1 MNFFFEILAKQIGYS
16 RLGRISLSENS
27 EKYIYTPNIIV
38 PFKSI
43 LLNQLN
49 FLEFFEDHDIFI
61 ISKEVFLKIGF
72 LREKFRNTGFI
83 YTHTG
88 ALERFQ
94 EILEDNS
101 EIFSEENIIALI
113 PFNIP
118 TTSVNKQFAEYEIR
132 NYLENVKD
140 IIKFFPNLRLGLS
153 IRIFD
158 YPELF
163 NIYIPFIQKNDSI
176 VFLNLLDLFDT
187 LSNFRKVLKIIVQI
201 KQELDNNLVLMASG
215 RIIPKLYPILVYF
228 GIDLIDSSYLLYLS
242 SENFYDTIEYLLPIY
257 KLKNL
262 PCPCV
267 ACSGNL
273 KNILENKY
281 SIEKTELLLQHNL
294 MTAKSYMDKIYQ
306 YLKTEDYRIFVEK
319 SSFDDLNVISTLK
332 VIDKEYFD
340 ILKFETP
347 VTQERKL
354 IKSLGPSS
362 YYRPDFQE
370 FRERTM
376 NSFTPEPWTKLI
388 IILPCSATKPYS
400 ESKSHK
406 MFYKIIRKFPD
417 FPDFQEIILTS
428 PLGAIP
434 RQLENI
440 YPVNSYDISVTGDW
454 DEEELTIAS
463 DMLRKIVK
471 KFDDKIPI
479 ICHLPEGGYLNIINK
494 TFKIL
499 QNKLIFTVI
508 QSKTTSKESLKLLKE
523 SIENVKDQ
531 FKPNIERKNITYLLN
546 TWTRK
551 FVKIADYQ
559 FGNGTGMILFSRGI
573 KTKRDRSNSRL
584 EIFDLNTGKM
594 LGRFIFKTGEL
605 ELTLNGA
612 EKLFPFENKEK
623 IIVFDGTKIHGN
635 TLFRPGIIEFSPN
648 LIPRDHVFIL
658 DKNKEKLIGLAKML
672 IGSNYIKNSK
682 SGRVA
687 KVYEK
692 IK

>member
-1 MNFFFEILAKQIGYS
+1 MNFFFEILVKQIGYS
-16 RLGRISLSENS
+16 RLGRISLSESS
-27 EKYIYTPNIIV
+27 ENYIYTPNIII
-38 PFKSI
+38 PLKSI
-43 LLNQLN
+43 LVSQLN
-49 FLEFFEDHDIFI
+49 FLEFFEDQDVFFTT
-61 ISKEVFLKIGF
+61 KEVFLKIGF
-72 LREKFRNTGFI
+72 LREKFKNTGFI

-94 EILEDNS
+94 EILIDNRK
-101 EIFSEENIIALI
+101 IFSEENIIALI

-118 TTSVNKQFAEYEIR
+118 TTSVSKQFAENEIR

-140 IIKFFPNLRLGLS
+140 VIKSNPNLRLGLS

-163 NIYIPFIQKNDSI
+163 KIYIPFIQKNISI

-187 LSNFRKVLKIIVQI
+187 LSNFRKILKIIVQI

-215 RIIPKLYPILVYF
+215 RIIPKLYPILIYF

-273 KNILENKY
+273 KNILEDKY
-281 SIEKTELLLQHNL
+281 STEKTELLLQHNL
-294 MTAKSYMDKIYQ
+294 MTAKSYMNKIYQ
-306 YLKTEDYRIFVEK
+306 YLKTEDYRLFVEK
-319 SSFDDLNVISTLK
+319 SSFDDLNIISILK
-332 VIDKEYFD
+332 VMDKEYFEV
-340 ILKFETP
+340 LKFETP
-347 VTQERKL
+347 ITQERRL

-370 FRERTM
+370 FREKTID
-376 NSFTPEPWTKLI
+376 SFVPEPWTKLL

-406 MFYKIIRKFPD
+406 KFYQIIRKFPD

-434 RQLENI
+434 RQLENV

-454 DEEELTIAS
+454 DEEELNIS
-463 DMLRKIVK
+463 SSMLYKLIK
-471 KFDDKIPI
+471 KFDSKIPI

-494 TFKIL
+494 TFKNL
-499 QNKLIFTVI
+499 SNKLIFTVI
-508 QSKTTSKESLKLLKE
+508 RSRTTSEESLKLLKE
-523 SIENVKDQ
+523 SIENEKDQ
-531 FKPNIERKNITYLLN
+531 FNTDIERTNIIHLLN
-546 TWTRK
+546 SWTRK

-559 FGNGTGMILFSRGI
+559 FGKGAGLLLFSNGI
-573 KTKRDRSNSRL
+573 KTKRNKSHSRI
-584 EIFDLNTGKM
+584 EIFDLNTGKL
-594 LGRFIFKTGEL
+594 LGNFIFKTGEI

-612 EKLFPFENKEK
+612 EKLFPFENGEK
-623 IIVFDGTKIHGN
+623 IIVFDGNKIHGN

-648 LIPRDHVFIL
+648 LIPRDHAFIL
-658 DKNKEKLIGLAKML
+658 DKNKENVIGLAKML
-672 IGSNYIKNSK
+672 IGSNFIKNSK

-687 KVYEK
+687 KIYEK